1 MSRYYNVYVKPE
13 GRRPIG
19 QIGQVLP
26 GKGISA
32 EVAAKTRE
40 EWKRGG
46 DRPAGNT
53 EAVIY
58 ENDEVVCR
66 PA

>member
-26 GKGISA
+26 GRGITP
-32 EVAAKTRE
+32 EVAARQE
-40 EWKRGG
+40 YRRSG
-46 DRPAGNT
+46 DRPDGNT
-53 EAVIY
+53 DAFIY
-58 ENDEVVCR
+58 ENDEIFTS